1 VEGEPVSARTLTLA
15 GFVVLLAAGI
25 AWSAYVARRPGLI
38 SLHGLVER
46 ITAHR
51 LVRIAFAIGWAW
63 LGWHL
68 FARGSGAFE

>member
-1 VEGEPVSARTLTLA
+1 VTARDVTLL
-15 GFVVLLAAGI
+15 GFAVIVAAGI
-25 AWSAYVARRPGLI
+25 GWSGLVAHRPGLI
-38 SLHGLVER
+38 SLPRLVGR

-51 LVRIAFAIGWAW
+51 WARLAFALGWAW